1 MSPITTTLTLTSE
14 ESHPKLRMRL
24 FGWCYIILAFKPL
37 ELMTIR
43 SFRGELSRGLGRLSK
58 EDDKIRRRK
67 LLRRLRKLRRLKQWF
82 KLDERSEGAGNVTR
96 QRYQPPLPRVTML
109 QVKKGKEECLI
120 ESLLTSP
127 LANSLVAPA
136 NSLSGGLIRALK
148 QSSFPI
154 INIGRNFKRLIR
166 GFMEIPCVI
175 KLSLQ
180 KEWNSLEIV
189 DELSNLVICG

>member
-1 MSPITTTLTLTSE
+1 
-14 ESHPKLRMRL
+14 
-24 FGWCYIILAFKPL
+24 
-37 ELMTIR
+37 
-43 SFRGELSRGLGRLSK
+43 
-58 EDDKIRRRK
+58 
-67 LLRRLRKLRRLKQWF
+67 
-82 KLDERSEGAGNVTR
+82 
-96 QRYQPPLPRVTML
+96 ML
-109 QVKKGKEECLI
+109 QVKKGKEESLI